1 MSIQNIDLRNYAI
14 SNFMNEVPK
23 IRHQANEEEINITE
37 KKISYNDQED
47 SEEKEENAI
56 TYKYLDDDI
65 LSQQFL
71 FNKENDYN
79 LHLCLFQ
86 VIQTNKNPF
95 LQYFSIKNEEI
106 KFPEAVLDKDE
117 FMINKENENKIV
129 VKEDEETEET
139 EETEEKQDNI
149 FEKIKNV
156 FTNFSSSVLKNDDTK
171 DQEAIENLF
180 EIQVF
185 DFFKSAT
192 GVNVNNP
199 KELFRGFLENDGHI
213 YLFFDCSSIQLS
225 NIYKLDL
232 KEEKEFIKILIDDII
247 INKQVSD
254 IPIDSRICD
263 LFAENAFL
271 TELKELDGSNV
282 VNPIR
287 CFLCR
292 EEEEQYKNVFY
303 EDKKNEISLIQ
314 DKIFHPEFDYLYIFT
329 DSPLVSEN
337 QSNIKSFALF
347 VDRNIPIITES
358 EEDIDKVKENIDDYN
373 IIYFT
378 KDAQKY
384 YGVRDKSYFEEL

>member
-1 MSIQNIDLRNYAI
+1 M
-14 SNFMNEVPK
+14 
-23 IRHQANEEEINITE
+23 
-37 KKISYNDQED
+37 
-47 SEEKEENAI
+47 
-56 TYKYLDDDI
+56 
-65 LSQQFL
+65 
-71 FNKENDYN
+71 
-79 LHLCLFQ
+79 
-86 VIQTNKNPF
+86 
-95 LQYFSIKNEEI
+95 
-106 KFPEAVLDKDE
+106 
-117 FMINKENENKIV
+117 
-129 VKEDEETEET
+129 
-139 EETEEKQDNI
+139 
-149 FEKIKNV
+149 
-156 FTNFSSSVLKNDDTK
+156 
-171 DQEAIENLF
+171 
-180 EIQVF
+180 
-185 DFFKSAT
+185 
-192 GVNVNNP
+192 
-199 KELFRGFLENDGHI
+199 
-213 YLFFDCSSIQLS
+213 
-225 NIYKLDL
+225 

-292 EEEEQYKNVFY
+292 NFEQYKNVFY

-384 YGVRDKSYFEEL
+384 YGVRDKSYFEELFKYIHFLIIYLNQIITFSRNCINNIRFQEFIHMFVRYFIIYIFFNFFW